1 MLPWPRLGPCFPKY
15 IQVTAF
21 FFFFFP
27 LCILINGGALGES
40 EVGCVMEAPRGR
52 GSCLNRTSNWNYFE
66 FVPLFFRTRIWFAFS
81 VIFLFFFFFYTE
93 WRHIQYHEP
102 FSVQLCFSHSQLFFF
117 LIRLSLNW
125 FLLWVI
131 FCVEPCLYFFCLII
145 FQCVSASYF
154 VFWLDKTT

>member
-81 VIFLFFFFFYTE
+81 VIFLFFFFFTQNEDTYNIMNPSVSSFAF
-93 WRHIQYHEP
+93 HIP
-102 FSVQLCFSHSQLFFF
+102 NFSFF

-131 FCVEPCLYFFCLII
+131 FCVEPCLYYFCLII
-145 FQCVSASYF
+145 FQCFSASYF

>member
-81 VIFLFFFFFYTE
+81 VIFLFFFFFLHRMKTHTIS
-93 WRHIQYHEP
+93 WTLQCP
-102 FSVQLCFSHSQLFFF
+102 ALLFTFPTFLFSNPVITQLIFALSHF
-117 LIRLSLNW
+117 LCGALPL
-125 FLLWVI
+125 FLLSYNFPVLLSFI
-131 FCVEPCLYFFCLII
+131 LCLL
-145 FQCVSASYF
+145 
-154 VFWLDKTT
+154 TR